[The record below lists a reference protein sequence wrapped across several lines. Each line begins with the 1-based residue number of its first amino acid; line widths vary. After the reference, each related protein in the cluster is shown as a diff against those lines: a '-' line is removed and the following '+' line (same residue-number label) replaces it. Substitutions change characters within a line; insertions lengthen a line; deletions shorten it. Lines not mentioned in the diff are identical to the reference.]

1 MASPQKP
8 TAPATSAGQQ
18 VIATYE
24 LLETILDYLAPTDV
38 LLVHRVS
45 HQFNALIN
53 NSSVLQKKFQLSLSD
68 RVENHPLFPTSIG
81 WCYSCPR
88 RVKSGQPARWMLVYE
103 PRPVELEPD
112 IKADPQSW
120 QEFLFCRAATTPVD
134 NTRGAKDG
142 RDRRERLGLRS
153 DKGITFGQLVKWVWE
168 GRDGQGIFAG
178 QWWIYVDCEG
188 RPVDA

>member
-1 MASPQKP
+1 MAGVLVLSGCYD
-8 TAPATSAGQQ
+8 SR
-18 VIATYE
+18 VI
-24 LLETILDYLAPTDV
+24 P
-38 LLVHRVS
+38 H
-45 HQFNALIN
+45 
-53 NSSVLQKKFQLSLSD
+53 
-68 RVENHPLFPTSIG
+68 
-81 WCYSCPR
+81 SCR
-88 RVKSGQPARWMLVYE
+88 
-103 PRPVELEPD
+103 
-112 IKADPQSW
+112 
-120 QEFLFCRAATTPVD
+120 D